1 MSNKHEQ
8 TCPVAAALNVFGDRW
23 SLIVLREAF
32 YGSTRFKQFQENS
45 GMAKNI
51 LTDRLTHLV
60 KEKILKKVD
69 IGITGKRF
77 EYKLTEKG
85 KALFPVVAAINV
97 WSNEFIYGRG
107 NEAIKLANRKSGSE
121 LKEVK
126 ILTKDGKAMTYRDS
140 MVKVGKGADSVSQ
153 ERWSSLSQG

>member
-51 LTDRLTHLV
+51 LT
-60 KEKILKKVD
+60 
-69 IGITGKRF
+69 
-77 EYKLTEKG
+77 EKG
-85 KALFPVVAAINV
+85 RYWDYWKTL
-97 WSNEFIYGRG
+97 
-107 NEAIKLANRKSGSE
+107 
-121 LKEVK
+121 
-126 ILTKDGKAMTYRDS
+126 
-140 MVKVGKGADSVSQ
+140 
-153 ERWSSLSQG
+153 

>member
-1 MSNKHEQ
+1 
-8 TCPVAAALNVFGDRW
+8 
-23 SLIVLREAF
+23 
-32 YGSTRFKQFQENS
+32 
-45 GMAKNI
+45 
-51 LTDRLTHLV
+51 
-60 KEKILKKVD
+60 
-69 IGITGKRF
+69 
-77 EYKLTEKG
+77 
-85 KALFPVVAAINV
+85 VVAAINV